1 MMEIW
6 TSFAKNGIP
15 SIDNDEWLVF
25 KSNYRKYV
33 LLDEKIEV
41 MQGLKAQ
48 KVTLISE
55 AYDTVRNKF

>member
-25 KSNYRKYV
+25 KPNYRKYV

-41 MQGLKAQ
+41 MQVLRAQ
-48 KVTLISE
+48 KVTLIIE
-55 AYDTVRNKF
+55 AYDTVRNNF

>member
-25 KSNYRKYV
+25 KSNYRKYI
-33 LLDEKIEV
+33 LLKEK
-41 MQGLKAQ
+41 
-48 KVTLISE
+48 T
-55 AYDTVRNKF
+55 

>member
-15 SIDNDEWLVF
+15 SIDNYEWLVF
-25 KSNYRKYV
+25 KPNYRKYV

-41 MQGLKAQ
+41 MQVLRAQ
-48 KVTLISE
+48 KVALIIE
-55 AYDTVRNKF
+55 AYDTVRNNF

>member
-15 SIDNDEWLVF
+15 SMNNDEWLVF
-25 KSNYRKYV
+25 NSNYRKYV

-41 MQGLKAQ
+41 M
-48 KVTLISE
+48 
-55 AYDTVRNKF
+55 